1 MAQKSTVGAHCFPP
15 GSRFSLNTTDGYKC
29 RLGHVGL
36 SLHLISTVVFTKLPV
51 NIVRTKSDTS
61 VVSFGSARWLGY
73 DAGIPK
79 GLFAFAL
86 AGLLATL
93 AACSS
98 SDPIRVPLTDQ
109 GNIQL
114 PRESVAKL
122 PLFDLLTI
130 DSRRGYL
137 YVAHTS
143 NSTVDI
149 VDVKTK
155 RVTGSITGVAGVK
168 QIAITPDPNIIFAS
182 ASAAGAV
189 LQIDVDARKV
199 LATIPV
205 DGSPDAIDYD
215 PVHDYV
221 VVCLGGAKKLAAI
234 DRKTLKTVG
243 SISLP
248 GSPEL
253 VAIDPQ
259 SGRAFVAI
267 NDQDSV
273 AAIDLS
279 SLQVTSIYK
288 GCDIKAPTGA
298 AYDPAQARLFVA
310 DRGLVSVID
319 VLVDRCLGSVDIGN
333 GVDQITIHPH
343 NHHLYT
349 ANGGSRNLSVI
360 DIVSLQPLGEQGT
373 GPSGDGVAADPTTSM
388 VYVIVG
394 RAGIIAAYHDP

>member
-1 MAQKSTVGAHCFPP
+1 
-15 GSRFSLNTTDGYKC
+15 
-29 RLGHVGL
+29 
-36 SLHLISTVVFTKLPV
+36 
-51 NIVRTKSDTS
+51 
-61 VVSFGSARWLGY
+61 VSFGRAGWLGY
-73 DAGIPK
+73 DAGIPTRP
-79 GLFAFAL
+79 LAFAL
-86 AGLLATL
+86 AVLVGAL

-109 GNIQL
+109 GNVQL
-114 PRESVAKL
+114 PRETVAKL
-122 PLFDLLTI
+122 PLFDLLTL
-130 DSRRGYL
+130 DARRGYL

-149 VDVKTK
+149 VDVRSKK
-155 RVTGSITGVAGVK
+155 LAGSIAGVAGVK
-168 QIAITPDPNIIFAS
+168 QIALTPDPNIIFAS
-182 ASAAGAV
+182 ASTAGGV
-189 LQIDVDARKV
+189 LEIDVDARKV

-234 DRKTLKTVG
+234 DRKTLKVVGTV
-243 SISLP
+243 SLP
-248 GSPEL
+248 GAPEL
-253 VAIDPQ
+253 MTIDPQ
-259 SGRAFVAI
+259 AGRAFVAI
-267 NDQDSV
+267 NDQDAA
-273 AAIDLS
+273 AAIDLG

-288 GCDIKAPTGA
+288 GCDIKAPTGM

-310 DRGLVSVID
+310 DRALVSVID

-333 GVDQITIHPH
+333 GVDQITINPH

-373 GPSGDGVAADPTTSM
+373 GPSGDGVAADPTTNT

-394 RAGIIAAYHDP
+394 RAGIIAVYHDP